1 MVASW
6 LVHSIVLGAGG
17 PSSVLAGDTVLRS
30 LARHLTLAVPLSTYG
45 YNTSGTGKL
54 LGKPNKL
61 RGSDLLRIIMRI
73 LSRGGTNTLGRFML

>member
-1 MVASW
+1 MVSALDRPRSGW
-6 LVHSIVLGAGG
+6 SEFSPG
-17 PSSVLAGDTVLRS
+17 GDTVLRS

-54 LGKPNKL
+54 LEKPNKL
-61 RGSDLLRIIMRI
+61 RGSDLLKIIMRI